1 MEYVVERFH
10 GRSLALAHSQEEIE
24 ELDLRNND
32 DTLTEEKFV
41 YLIYRISHSK
51 KKIQFSSKL
60 IRHNTYRV
68 RKHRIIPSILQQ
80 DETIQSLTQSTI
92 KKQRLIDQAARKV
105 KEAESKAQDLSINIQ

>member
-51 KKIQFSSKL
+51 
-60 IRHNTYRV
+60 
-68 RKHRIIPSILQQ
+68 RKFNSLVNLFDIIPIVC
-80 DETIQSLTQSTI
+80 E
-92 KKQRLIDQAARKV
+92 
-105 KEAESKAQDLSINIQ
+105 NIE

>member
-51 KKIQFSSKL
+51 
-60 IRHNTYRV
+60 
-68 RKHRIIPSILQQ
+68 RKFNFLVNLFDIIPIVC
-80 DETIQSLTQSTI
+80 E
-92 KKQRLIDQAARKV
+92 
-105 KEAESKAQDLSINIQ
+105 NIE

>member
-32 DTLTEEKFV
+32 DTLTEEKSV

-51 KKIQFSSKL
+51 KKFNSL
-60 IRHNTYRV
+60 VNLFD
-68 RKHRIIPSILQQ
+68 IIPIVC
-80 DETIQSLTQSTI
+80 E
-92 KKQRLIDQAARKV
+92 
-105 KEAESKAQDLSINIQ
+105 NIE